1 MRMRKKKSVQWGAI
15 LLLAVS
21 VMVFFTGCGSQ
32 ESRKSVL
39 QQLQEKNGYIRTVG
53 KEEYDFFR
61 KLTDRDTAEDVSEEE
76 LDVLTREY
84 INRSNAEFMIGNQMG
99 LCNPYSFE
107 SFQRD
112 MENENAQ
119 RKQKKENKE
128 VFYGPESFDLITYYT
143 YVRGNLTLDMV
154 NFIIA
159 QADAEVI
166 KGSKAYF
173 EEHKENYR
181 TIESIQYELKEDGVV
196 TNEELIREEMSTL
209 EKTDGILFS
218 FLYQGQEND
227 TFQYSYG
234 DKAREVRIVAV
245 EYKSLSFENNQ
256 ERVMRDYVT
265 KVYLEDW
272 IHMVE
277 TEYPVDYESD

>member
-277 TEYPVDYESD
+277 TEYPVDYESN